1 MTEQN
6 NELIQTLNENVIKTP
21 DNLYQDQSGK
31 FKRRATYEDFS
42 SVQVETR
49 EEKIKLYQL
58 IEEENDALKPATEH
72 IGTEIELKDVI
83 FRKYDSVDELT
94 GELEEGVLTYLF
106 DKNGTVYVTSSKSV
120 YFSLNKIFKIFGEP
134 TYEEAVLIK
143 LVRREG
149 REFKY
154 VDITLLG

>member
-6 NELIQTLNENVIKTP
+6 NELIQAESQVTRVP

-42 SVQVETR
+42 SVKVETR

-106 DKNGTVYVTSSKSV
+106 DKKGMVYVTSSKSV
-120 YFSLNKIFKIFGEP
+120 YFSLNKIFKIFGYP

>member
-6 NELIQTLNENVIKTP
+6 NELIQAESQVTRVP

-106 DKNGTVYVTSSKSV
+106 DKKGTVYVTSSKSV
-120 YFSLNKIFKIFGEP
+120 YFSLNKIFKIFGYP

>member
-1 MTEQN
+1 MTEHN
-6 NELIQTLNENVIKTP
+6 NELIQAEPQVTRVP

-42 SVQVETR
+42 SVKVETR

-58 IEEENDALKPATEH
+58 IEEENDSLKPATEH